1 MTRQE
6 TELLMRSISDL
17 RADMG
22 RRMDGMEEQF
32 GERFDKI
39 DARLDAGDRRFAAM
53 DMRTS
58 EIRGMTRVAL
68 WIGSA
73 VIAGA
78 GAVGGWMLSHT
89 DKIAAFLSGR

>member
-17 RADMG
+17 RTDMG
-22 RRMDGMEEQF
+22 RRMDQLDE
-32 GERFDKI
+32 
-39 DARLDAGDRRFAAM
+39 RLDEIDERLNAGDRRFASYDQRAA
-53 DMRTS
+53 
-58 EIRGMTRVAL
+58 EIRGMSRVAL

-73 VIAGA
+73 VLAGA
-78 GAVGGWMLSHT
+78 GAIGGWAISHT